1 MVEPKIN
8 IPNRK
13 QVRDILA
20 SVIRGAGTDYQVVY
34 PYQNDDLGGQSPV
47 LRIMSSAS
55 NRPVSTFQGAFATFG
70 FTLQSLVLYRDEQGT
85 SAWTPD
91 LAEDKLDDL
100 EHQLAHVFLFSEW
113 PQTGLIKSIQY
124 AANTHIRR
132 DVIQGKTYLAEYIPI
147 NVEAF
152 YG

>member
-1 MVEPKIN
+1 MTTGVF

-13 QVRDILA
+13 EIREILGN
-20 SVIRGAGTDYQVVY
+20 VIRGAGTAYQDVY
-34 PYQNDDLGGQSPV
+34 TYQNDDLGGRSPV

-55 NRPVSTFQGAFATFG
+55 DRPVKSFQGAFATFG
-70 FTLQSLVLYRDEQGT
+70 FTLQSLVLYKDEQDT
-85 SAWTPD
+85 STWTPEK
-91 LAEDKLDDL
+91 AEDKLDDL
-100 EHQLAHVFLFSEW
+100 EHQLAQVFLFSEW
-113 PQTGLIKSIQY
+113 PQTGRIKNIQY

-147 NVEAF
+147 TVEAF